1 MSKRHSCFLQ
11 NMQTSHF
18 SPSLSLSLSG
28 ITAVL
33 IPRLDLVIS
42 LVGAV
47 SSSALALI
55 FPPLVE
61 LVAFPSQP
69 PPPLLLFKDLSIAVL
84 GFIGFL
90 TGTYVTIEEIIYP
103 DDQGQTRLRDDGNWT
118 TPTTSPP
125 WGPRPQMKNQSV
137 KAQFHTV
144 SDTVTAQT
152 LHPVRRKRLWDQ
164 ELVL

>member
-1 MSKRHSCFLQ
+1 MATTQTCHHHGIEFLANKHHSCFLQ

-18 SPSLSLSLSG
+18 SPSLSG

-69 PPPLLLFKDLSIAVL
+69 PPPLLLLKDLSIAVL

-103 DDQGQTRLRDDGNWT
+103 DDQGQTRLRDNGNWT

-125 WGPRPQMKNQSV
+125 
-137 KAQFHTV
+137 
-144 SDTVTAQT
+144 
-152 LHPVRRKRLWDQ
+152 
-164 ELVL
+164 

>member
-1 MSKRHSCFLQ
+1 MATTCHLNGTEFLTSEHHSCFLL
-11 NMQTSHF
+11 NMQTSNF
-18 SPSLSLSLSG
+18 SPPLSLSG
-28 ITAVL
+28 VTAVL

-61 LVAFPSQP
+61 LVAFPNQP
-69 PPPLLLFKDLSIAVL
+69 PPPLLLLKDLSIAVL

-103 DDQGQTRLRDDGNWT
+103 DDQDQTRLRDDGNWT

-125 WGPRPQMKNQSV
+125 
-137 KAQFHTV
+137 
-144 SDTVTAQT
+144 
-152 LHPVRRKRLWDQ
+152 
-164 ELVL
+164 